1 MGLIFKVDI
10 KKAYDSINWRFLI
23 NSMERMRF
31 GEKCRKWV
39 EIYLISSMSIL
50 VNGSLTEEFGLA
62 IVNEAVS
69 KGVFKG
75 VKVGCFEEVSGVP
88 VNYDKSKI
96 YGIGVNEIELTEM
109 ATWMWCGVGELPF
122 TYLGCRLGNI

>member
-1 MGLIFKVDI
+1 MKDNVWNEKISSDEASSLEKIFSEAEVWEAIQSCSGDKAPGPDGLHQFYIIRKG
-10 KKAYDSINWRFLI
+10 KTN
-23 NSMERMRF
+23 MERMGF

-39 EIYLISSMSIL
+39 EICLISSMSIL

-75 VKVGCFEEVSGVP
+75 VKV
-88 VNYDKSKI
+88 
-96 YGIGVNEIELTEM
+96 
-109 ATWMWCGVGELPF
+109 A
-122 TYLGCRLGNI
+122 